1 MKRCPQC
8 HEIYWDNTMVCPK
21 CNHALVSATPGHPI
35 AENGG
40 DADIE
45 QKTSSGSPWGVI
57 GVVTGL
63 AACFLPV
70 FISQYLAIVALVAG
84 IVAIK
89 NNQIRAGWGSI
100 ILAVIALGWIVYV
113 SMQVQKILTG
123 NINDVDPKVFGV
135 SSFEQSVEDKKVSFG
150 NGKLELLHTLEAKWN
165 GDLLKV
171 IAYVKNVSGKRA
183 TNLRA
188 AFIIKDKSGT
198 VLKNVTD
205 YLSSL
210 NDGENWKVV
219 ATGYLDYSGKIKV
232 EIDSIEGRI

>member
-1 MKRCPQC
+1 M
-8 HEIYWDNTMVCPK
+8 
-21 CNHALVSATPGHPI
+21 HP
-35 AENGG
+35 
-40 DADIE
+40 
-45 QKTSSGSPWGVI
+45 
-57 GVVTGL
+57 
-63 AACFLPV
+63 
-70 FISQYLAIVALVAG
+70 
-84 IVAIK
+84 
-89 NNQIRAGWGSI
+89 
-100 ILAVIALGWIVYV
+100 
-113 SMQVQKILTG
+113 
-123 NINDVDPKVFGV
+123 
-135 SSFEQSVEDKKVSFG
+135 
-150 NGKLELLHTLEAKWN
+150 LEAKWN